1 MSTERGEGRKGILRG
16 MPSSSKLPPAP
27 PTVEDAGGAPRFG
40 TFQGGL
46 DVVDLSRLRGSYQP
60 NRVDRLRMHKKW
72 LYGFIATREVS
83 VLFAVVDLG
92 YSSNA
97 FALALDYASGQVLA
111 DVGVLG
117 LPAPLVKVNDH
128 PGAGLDVD
136 FRRPDARLR
145 AWRAFGDERFH
156 GQVRL
161 GVPWPLRKPS
171 LELTWDLLA
180 AGGPPP
186 LTVIAPVEGGVVNVT
201 QKWAGLLAF
210 GALEVEGRRYSLDG
224 GVGGLDYTHGYLAR
238 KTSWRWAFVCGRLDD
253 GTPIGINLVEGFNES
268 RDDVNENALWLG
280 NELIPLGRAR
290 FHWNRDNVL
299 APWRVTTTDGVL
311 DLRFQPLA
319 AHQELRDLKLVKS
332 SFHQPVGLW
341 QGEVKL
347 GDRTHVLKDAPG
359 VAEDQSVL
367 W

>member
-1 MSTERGEGRKGILRG
+1 MVSPLR
-16 MPSSSKLPPAP
+16 KLPPAP
-27 PTVEDAGGAPRFG
+27 PSIEDAGGAPRFG
-40 TFQGGL
+40 TYQGGL

-72 LYGFIATREVS
+72 LYGFIATREVAT
-83 VLFAVVDLG
+83 LFAVVDVG

-97 FALALDYASGQVLA
+97 FALALDFATGRVLA
-111 DVGVLG
+111 DAGVIG
-117 LPAPLVKVNDH
+117 PPRPLVKVNDH
-128 PGAGLDVD
+128 PGAGLDVA
-136 FRRPDARLR
+136 FTRPDARWKM
-145 AWRAFGDERFH
+145 WRTFGDERFH
-156 GQVRL
+156 GHVRL
-161 GVPWPLRKPS
+161 GFPVPFKKPK

-186 LTVIAPVEGGVVNVT
+186 LTVIAPVEGGVVNLT

-210 GALEVEGRRYSLDG
+210 GALEVDGRRYVLDG

-238 KTSWRWAFVCGRLDD
+238 QTAWRWAFTCGLLDD

-290 FHWNRDNVL
+290 FTWNRDDVL
-299 APWRVTTTDGVL
+299 QPWSVRTDDGVL
-311 DLRFQPLA
+311 DLRFKPLA
-319 AHQELRDLKLVKS
+319 AHTELRDLVLVKS
-332 SFHQPVGLW
+332 AFKQPVGLW
-341 QGEVKL
+341 EGELKL
-347 GDRTHVLKDAPG
+347 GGTTRVIKDAPG

>member
-1 MSTERGEGRKGILRG
+1 MV
-16 MPSSSKLPPAP
+16 KLPPAP
-27 PTVEDAGGAPRFG
+27 PSIEDAGGAPRFG

-72 LYGFIATREVS
+72 VYGFIATREVAT
-83 VLFAVVDLG
+83 LFAVVDVG

-111 DVGVLG
+111 DAGMLG
-117 LPAPLVKVNDH
+117 PPRPLVTVNDH
-128 PGAGLDVD
+128 PGAGLEVE
-136 FRRPDARLR
+136 FRRPDARWKM
-145 AWRAFGDERFH
+145 WRTFGDERFH
-156 GQVRL
+156 GSVRL
-161 GVPWPLRKPS
+161 GLPIPFRKPK
-171 LELTWDLLA
+171 LELTWELLA

-186 LTVIAPVEGGVVNVT
+186 LSVIAPVEGGVVNMT
-201 QKWAGLLAF
+201 QKWAGLLSF
-210 GALEVEGRRYSLDG
+210 GALECEGRRWSLDG

-238 KTSWRWAFVCGRLDD
+238 KTAWRWAFSCGRLDD
-253 GTPIGINLVEGFNES
+253 GTPFGINLVEGFNES

-290 FHWNRDNVL
+290 FTWNANDVL
-299 APWRVTTTDGVL
+299 QPWSVRTVDGAL
-311 DLRFQPLA
+311 DLRFKPLA
-319 AHQELRDLKLVKS
+319 AHTELRDLMVVKS
-332 SFHQPVGLW
+332 AFKQPVGLW
-341 QGEVKL
+341 SGELKV
-347 GDRTHVLKDAPG
+347 GDRTYVIKDAPG